1 MLENGGH
8 CFPQQLQFDFPS
20 EKRLDGMIEGTIAS
34 IDDSLHNL
42 DYHELKNA
50 EGESWRLIDRTKSA
64 FRVAWIFVAAGA
76 AWACRSRIAFRNLQA
91 QAASNY

>member
-1 MLENGGH
+1 MAAIVSRSN
-8 CFPQQLQFDFPS
+8 CIDFPS

-50 EGESWRLIDRTKSA
+50 EGEALRLCGGSA
-64 FRVAWIFVAAGA
+64 
-76 AWACRSRIAFRNLQA
+76 
-91 QAASNY
+91 